1 MLLMPKTID
10 LLAFRDTFYQKSADF
25 WSNFATHPRAGNFIK
40 LFQNNVG
47 DTAQVFSMQFRFF
60 FFFKSISSEILKY
73 LRRVVRV

>member
-60 FFFKSISSEILKY
+60 FFLNPFPGKY
-73 LRRVVRV
+73 LNIYGE